1 MQRKKHSMLS
11 YIGNAIKY
19 NKSKNNKVNMFNKNK
34 GFSLIE
40 LIVVIAIMAILTT
53 AAAMS
58 IASIFGVAVKQCAR
72 DIKSSI
78 NDTRVS
84 TMGKDQVIL
93 TIKKGN
99 SDGSS
104 EAYYCIT
111 TEKDGFGKET
121 TEESRVGR
129 SNLDIT
135 YVLADASGNTSE
147 QTLDATHPITIEF
160 NRGSGS
166 LKLGSDGKYCTQ
178 IKIKKNSTEKI
189 LKLYPETGKVS
200 ME

>member
-1 MQRKKHSMLS
+1 MLS
-11 YIGNAIKY
+11 NIGNKIKH
-19 NKSKNNKVNMFNKNK
+19 NELKNNKINMVNRNK
-34 GFSLIE
+34 GFSLVE

-104 EAYYCIT
+104 DAYYCIT
-111 TEKDGFGKET
+111 TEKDGFGNAT

-135 YVLADASGNTSE
+135 YILTDDSGNNSAE
-147 QTLDATHPITIEF
+147 QKLDATHPITIEF

-178 IKIKKNSTEKI
+178 IRIKKNSTEKI

>member
-1 MQRKKHSMLS
+1 MHYIKK
-11 YIGNAIKY
+11 YKE
-19 NKSKNNKVNMFNKNK
+19 KTDNK
-34 GFSLIE
+34 GFSLVE
-40 LIVVIAIMAILTT
+40 LIVVIAIMAVLTT

-58 IASIFGVAVKQCAR
+58 ISSILGVAVKQCAR

-93 TIKKGN
+93 TIQKGN
-99 SDGSS
+99 SAGTSD
-104 EAYYCIT
+104 AYYCIT
-111 TEKDGFGKET
+111 TETDGLGNVT

-129 SNLDIT
+129 NNLDIT
-135 YVLADASGNTSE
+135 YVLTDDSGNTSE
-147 QTLDATHPITIEF
+147 QTLDASHPVTIEF

-166 LKLGSDGKYCTQ
+166 LKLGSNGKYCTQ
-178 IKIKKNSTEKI
+178 ITIKKNSTEKI

-200 ME
+200 MK